1 MNRRDLANLAK
12 DGLDFG
18 GALAGWGAGLV
29 VGGLLDRIPAQALRV
44 CVGRDYDRAVKQA
57 DALADAEAETE
68 VLDPQWH
75 MYGPGTFEIADT
87 ATLLDSTASAA
98 VDSPAGVEIPPDQP
112 PAPAGHPPVE
122 LVDSII
128 RVLFEHHPR
137 EDGGHAGYG
146 VYCRQVDHAKHH
158 AFFRTWTDWRRHVAP
173 LIAQR
178 IEKGTPPAGIARD
191 DLISAARILSNHA
204 ELQTD
209 SDPAFELRS
218 LAHRLFMAADPHLY
232 R

>member
-98 VDSPAGVEIPPDQP
+98 VDSPAGVEIPPDKP
-112 PAPAGHPPVE
+112 PASAGHPQLSPLAQE
-122 LVDSII
+122 LCDAVGDHYDHGK
-128 RVLFEHHPR
+128 FDHPLWHDER
-137 EDGGHAGYG
+137 LIE
-146 VYCRQVDHAKHH
+146 
-158 AFFRTWTDWRRHVAP
+158 AFDWEGAC
-173 LIAQR
+173 LAFI
-178 IEKGTPPAGIARD
+178 T
-191 DLISAARILSNHA
+191 A
-204 ELQTD
+204 EMFPQ
-209 SDPAFELRS
+209 
-218 LAHRLFMAADPHLY
+218 HRK
-232 R
+232 